1 MSSVN
6 VKLFATL
13 RNYGPKN
20 LEIGESFPVKISKT
34 TSIEDLLGKLGIPR
48 EHAKIIMINR
58 NIVNNLN
65 KKLISDDD
73 ISIFPPVGG
82 GVFIKGN
89 DCF

>member
-13 RNYGPKN
+13 RNYGPKK
-20 LEIGESFPVKISKT
+20 LEIGESFPVKISKA
-34 TSIEDLLGKLGIPR
+34 TSVEDLLGKLGIPR
-48 EHAKIIMINR
+48 EHAKIIMING
-58 NIVNNLN
+58 NIENNIN

-82 GVFIKGN
+82 GAFIKGN